1 MQNELNPSQN
11 VGIPPSPTKIGR
23 VIVIPPEIYFRFPPI
38 AGFWRRLLAWLI
50 DTLILGLIG
59 QLIGLI
65 FSSFFF
71 TIGLYG
77 RFIGLALV
85 IPYFGIMNS
94 KIGGGQTLGKRV
106 MKIAVRN
113 KRNEPIELWRSLIR
127 ILLLATPMWLNG
139 WALPI
144 FQNSIVAWFVSILV
158 FGLGGGILY
167 TMVFN
172 RKARQGIHDL
182 LLGTYVVH
190 LPRKP
195 VESAPV
201 TTRTHWIVTGI
212 WIGLVAI
219 GALVL
224 TFVSPTLVSKKP
236 IQPLQGLY
244 EILQRDPRFFT
255 VGIKD
260 RTTYVSNENPSRTM
274 IITVWYKGKIAK
286 EDVEEVMNSVVK
298 NVLDTGINLNAYDGI
313 QINVTSAFDIG
324 IATQQ
329 WNYSNA
335 YSIEGWRNII
345 YPDGSSNGSTS

>member
-113 KRNEPIELWRSLIR
+113 KHNEPIELWRSLIR
-127 ILLLATPMWLNG
+127 ILLLAIPMWLNG

-144 FQNSIVAWFVSILV
+144 FQNSIAAWFVSLLV
-158 FGLGGGILY
+158 FGLGGAFLY

-190 LPRKP
+190 LPGKP

-201 TTRTHWIVTGI
+201 TSRTHWFVTGI
-212 WIGLVAI
+212 WVGLVAI
-219 GALVL
+219 GTLVL
-224 TFVSPTLVSKKP
+224 TFVSPTLISKMP

-244 EILQRDPRFFT
+244 SSLQRDPRFFT
-255 VGIKD
+255 VGLSD
-260 RTTYVSNENPSRTM
+260 RTSYVSGGTSSRSL
-274 IITVWYKGKIAK
+274 IITVWYKGKVAQD
-286 EDVEEVMNSVVK
+286 DVEEVINSIAK
-298 NVLDTGINLNAYDGI
+298 TVLDNQINLSDFDEMR
-313 QINVTSAFDIG
+313 INVTSAFDIG

-329 WNYSNA
+329 LNYWRA
-335 YSIEGWRNII
+335 DSIENWRNII
-345 YPDGSSNGSTS
+345 YLEGSSNGSTS

>member
-11 VGIPPSPTKIGR
+11 VGIPPSPPKTGR
-23 VIVIPPEIYFRFPPI
+23 VIDIPPEIYFQFPPI

-50 DTLILGLIG
+50 DSLMLGLAG
-59 QLIGLI
+59 QLIGVI
-65 FSSFFF
+65 FSSYFF

-144 FQNSIVAWFVSILV
+144 FQNSIVAWFVSLLV
-158 FGLGGGILY
+158 FGLGGAILY

-182 LLGTYVVH
+182 LLRTYVVH
-190 LPRKP
+190 LPGKP

-201 TTRTHWIVTGI
+201 TSRTHWIVTGI

-219 GALVL
+219 GTLLL
-224 TFVSPTLVSKKP
+224 TFISPTLTSKMP

-244 EILQRDPRFFT
+244 ENLQHDPRFFT

-260 RTTYVSNENPSRTM
+260 QTSYVSNEKPSRTLT
-274 IITVWYKGKIAK
+274 ITVWYKGKIAK
-286 EDVEEVMNSVVK
+286 EDVEKVMNSIAK
-298 NVLDTGINLNAYDGI
+298 IVLDNGINLSVYDGI
-313 QINVTSAFDIG
+313 RIDVTSAFDIG
-324 IATQQ
+324 IASQHFSF
-329 WNYSNA
+329 WRA
-335 YSIEGWRNII
+335 DSIENWRNII